1 MPDKGVLEVAVDLV
15 TSVLSES
22 ASLSLVRDALDDV
35 KVEVM
40 VDVVLSLAELS
51 DKDESVSSSSSVSES
66 SEDDL
71 VVGKADPVNAG
82 SVEVE

>member
-40 VDVVLSLAELS
+40 VDVVLSPTELS
-51 DKDESVSSSSSVSES
+51 DEDESGSSSSSVSES

-71 VVGKADPVNAG
+71 VVGKAEAVNAD
-82 SVEVE
+82 SVVVE